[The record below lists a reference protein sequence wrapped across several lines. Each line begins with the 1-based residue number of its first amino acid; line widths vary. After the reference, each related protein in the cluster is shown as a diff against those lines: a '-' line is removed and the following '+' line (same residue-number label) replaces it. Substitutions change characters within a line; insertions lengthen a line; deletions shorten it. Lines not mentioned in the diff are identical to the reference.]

1 MKDNFI
7 EKILQK
13 TKINAVILAS
23 GRGSNARALFEYIA
37 SDDNLKSSHS
47 WNLNGILS
55 DNENAPVLQFAKENN
70 IPSFYIPYS
79 KDKNIPLSDRR
90 KDHNHRLIEKI
101 KSLNTE
107 IDFVFCAGYMKV
119 LTKDFLDFFHD
130 KEDDVYRVINIHPSL
145 LPSFPGVNGYRDAFN
160 YGVKK
165 SGVTVHFVDEKI
177 DHGTIID
184 QAVFERMDDDDLNS
198 FSARGLEKE
207 HILYVDVIKK
217 LQNNKYLIKNT
228 ENNRKYISYR

>member
-37 SDDNLKSSHS
+37 SDENLNSPHA
-47 WNLNGILS
+47 WNLSGILS
-55 DNENAPVLQFAKENN
+55 DNEDAPVLQFAKEHN

-79 KDKNIPLSDRR
+79 KDKSISIAERR
-90 KDHNHRLIEKI
+90 SEHNQKLIEKI
-101 KSLNTE
+101 NNLNVDV
-107 IDFVFCAGYMKV
+107 DFIFCAGYMKV
-119 LTKDFLDFFHD
+119 LTKEFLECFRD
-130 KEDDVYRVINIHPSL
+130 KDEDVYRVINIHPSI
-145 LPSFPGVNGYRDAFN
+145 LPSFPGVNGYRDAFL

-165 SGVTVHFVDEKI
+165 SGVTVHFVDEKL
-177 DHGTIID
+177 DHGAIIE
-184 QAVFERMDDDDLNS
+184 QAVFERKDDDDLS
-198 FSARGLEKE
+198 HFSARGLEIE
-207 HILYVDVIKK
+207 HKLYVDVIKN
-217 LQNNKYLIKNT
+217 LQNNKYIIKNT